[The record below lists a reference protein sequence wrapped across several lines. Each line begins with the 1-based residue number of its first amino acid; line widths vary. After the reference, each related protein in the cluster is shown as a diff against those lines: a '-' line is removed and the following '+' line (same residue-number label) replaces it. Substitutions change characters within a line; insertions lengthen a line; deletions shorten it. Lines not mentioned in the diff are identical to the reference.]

1 MLGVEGLTTGTFII
15 VVIGSFSIPL
25 VFSIFGRGG
34 GEFKLPFFVT
44 FLTMLPFFDLA
55 TISLFGFLLQ
65 GITMLAIYGGKHKL
79 VDWPLAF
86 SLSAVVAPAA
96 FLGGY
101 ISIAIEAIYLK
112 LAFAAM
118 MVIAAVLMLKG
129 KNVSIKIGGF
139 GIWHRKIPS
148 GVEYDMNLLL
158 ILVPVGIIAL
168 VAGMVGI
175 AGGALIIPICTI
187 LGGVPLS
194 VAIGTNSLLIIVS
207 SGTAFVG
214 HVIRGTTPWALTI
227 ILAAAGVIGAFIGS
241 NLHIGLKDKFIK
253 IGFVVLLVAAAIWM
267 ILKAYLV

>member
-1 MLGVEGLTTGTFII
+1 MLGVEGLTPATFF
-15 VVIGSFSIPL
+15 VVLIASSGISL
-25 VFSIFGRGG
+25 LFSIFGRGG

-55 TISLFGFLLQ
+55 TISLFGILLQ
-65 GITMLAIYGGKHKL
+65 GITMLAIYGGRHKL

-86 SLSAVVAPAA
+86 ALSAVVGPAA

-101 ISIAIEAIYLK
+101 ISIGIEAIYLK
-112 LAFAAM
+112 LTFAAM
-118 MVIAAVLMLKG
+118 MVVSAVLMLQG
-129 KNVSIKIGGF
+129 RTVSIKPGSF
-139 GIWHRKIPS
+139 GVWHRKNPT
-148 GVEYDMNLLL
+148 GVEYDINLLL
-158 ILVPVGIIAL
+158 ILVPVGIVAL

-175 AGGALIIPICTI
+175 SGGALIIPICSI

-194 VAIGTNSLLIIVS
+194 VAIGTNTLLILIS

-241 NLHIGLKDKFIK
+241 NLHIGLKDRVLRV
-253 IGFVVLLVAAAIWM
+253 GFVLLLFAAAIWM

>member
-1 MLGVEGLTTGTFII
+1 MLGVEGLTPVTFII
-15 VVIGSFSIPL
+15 VVIASCGISLI
-25 VFSIFGRGG
+25 FSIFGRGG

-55 TISLFGFLLQ
+55 TISLFGILLQ

-86 SLSAVVAPAA
+86 ALSAVVAPAA

-101 ISIAIEAIYLK
+101 ISIGIEAIYLK

-118 MVIAAVLMLKG
+118 LVVAAVLMLKG
-129 KNVSIKIGGF
+129 KTVSIKTGGF
-139 GIWHRKIPS
+139 GVWHRKNPT

-158 ILVPVGIIAL
+158 ILIPVGIVAF

-175 AGGALIIPICTI
+175 SGGALIIPICSI

-194 VAIGTNSLLIIVS
+194 VAIGTNTLLILIS

-214 HVIRGTTPWALTI
+214 HVIRGTTPWALAI
-227 ILAAAGVIGAFIGS
+227 ILAAAGVVGAFIGS
-241 NLHIGLKDKFIK
+241 NLHIGLKDRFIK
-253 IGFVVLLVAAAIWM
+253 FGFIVLLLAAAIWM
-267 ILKAYLV
+267 IAKTYLF